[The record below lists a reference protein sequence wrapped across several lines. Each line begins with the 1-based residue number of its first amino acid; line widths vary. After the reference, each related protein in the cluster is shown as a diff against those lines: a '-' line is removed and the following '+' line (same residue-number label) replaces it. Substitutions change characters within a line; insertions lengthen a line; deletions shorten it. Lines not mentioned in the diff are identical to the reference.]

1 MVCHVPHMFMF
12 RFLLKLVYV
21 PLEKEIVFL
30 HLFVAVTM
38 NSNSNMGWRERSAQR
53 KARNL
58 PTETSIDTN
67 VNDAKDSMPQTTVS
81 FRAIRQMRA
90 QKSPVTSPCVDS
102 KNKIDYSSFDNDS
115 ANCQAEKLDQD

>member
-38 NSNSNMGWRERSAQR
+38 NSNSNMGWRERSALR

-58 PTETSIDTN
+58 STKISIDTN
-67 VNDAKDSMPQTTVS
+67 MNDAKDSLAQTTVS